1 MSTID
6 HLPSSRDV
14 AAEIAQHVAEARR
27 LRVLFRT
34 LRRLE
39 VERKEDTTYEQSGG
53 ANASDPS

>member
-14 AAEIAQHVAEARR
+14 AAEIARHVAEARR
-27 LRVLFRT
+27 LRTLFRT

-39 VERKEDTTYEQSGG
+39 TEQTEQSKSTQSGG
-53 ANASDPS
+53 GHVPDPS

>member
-14 AAEIAQHVAEARR
+14 AAEIAKHVAEARR
-27 LRVLFRT
+27 LRTLLRT

-39 VERKEDTTYEQSGG
+39 LEQKEKAKSAQSGG
-53 ANASDPS
+53 EHATVLS